1 MGYLVTHKSHRN
13 FLYAITG
20 VKMSWEKEKNKVN
33 FQNRW
38 RISIWTQ
45 KANLQKSSIQ
55 PKYKT
60 KTHSLS
66 RLGFMKLLASLLT
79 LAQGTVWYMC
89 LNICFQF
96 LNNITRI
103 SIYFFT
109 HTYFQKIQTTLL
121 KQHYQTALSFL
132 MDLN

>member
-1 MGYLVTHKSHRN
+1 
-13 FLYAITG
+13 
-20 VKMSWEKEKNKVN
+20 MSWEKEKKKK
-33 FQNRW
+33 
-38 RISIWTQ
+38 ISKIDGGFLFGHKRQTY
-45 KANLQKSSIQ
+45 KSQ
-55 PKYKT
+55 
-60 KTHSLS
+60 
-66 RLGFMKLLASLLT
+66 ASLLT
-79 LAQGTVWYMC
+79 LAQGTVWYIC